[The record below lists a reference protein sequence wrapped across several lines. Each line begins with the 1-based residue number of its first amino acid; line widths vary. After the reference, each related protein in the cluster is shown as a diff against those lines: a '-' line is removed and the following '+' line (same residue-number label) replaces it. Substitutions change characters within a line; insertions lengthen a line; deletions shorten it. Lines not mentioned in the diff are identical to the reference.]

1 MKLYFDTAYIAKCYL
16 NDPDAPQVR
25 RLLSKADA
33 VYSSALCVA
42 EMACAFHRRIRERSL
57 SAQEGSQLRR
67 LFLEHVSS
75 GVWTL
80 LPVTDAVLRSV
91 DALLE
96 ALPAGVPLRA
106 GDAIHLASASS
117 AGFTEIWSND
127 RRLLQAAR
135 HVGLA
140 GRSA

>member
-96 ALPAGVPLRA
+96 ALPAGVPLRVVYEA
-106 GDAIHLASASS
+106 ALAEHAKNL
-117 AGFTEIWSND
+117 TPEICERNTLGT
-127 RRLLQAAR
+127 RRELSQPAR
-135 HVGLA
+135 
-140 GRSA
+140 